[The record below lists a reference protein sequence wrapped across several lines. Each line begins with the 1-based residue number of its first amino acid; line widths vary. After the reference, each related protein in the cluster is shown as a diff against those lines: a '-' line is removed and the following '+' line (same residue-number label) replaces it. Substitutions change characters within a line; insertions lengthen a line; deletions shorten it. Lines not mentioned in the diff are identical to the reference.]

1 MPRLYDDDEARR
13 PILQPDTDSEEPP
26 ATGSRILRQSDD
38 DELSQGRTGCGTSAC
53 CNPSS
58 ALHRFMAL
66 ILMCLVGFGS
76 YFCYDNPGALQDKFK
91 SDLDLSTSQFVWLYS
106 IYSWPNVILCFIGGF
121 LIDRVFG
128 IRLGTI
134 IYMFILLIGQLI
146 FATGGLINQFWLMIL
161 GRFLFGIGAESL
173 AVAQNNYA
181 VLWFKGKELN
191 MVFGLQ
197 LSFARVGSTV
207 NFLVMVPVY
216 NYVRNM
222 GYEGHQCMGVVLLI
236 ATLTCVMSMLCAL
249 VLGWMDKRAARILK
263 RNDNPPNGE
272 VAKLSDIGTFKITFW
287 MVTIIC
293 VAYYVAIFPFI
304 ALGKVFF
311 MRKFGFTP
319 EDANTVNSIVYIV
332 AGVASPIFGLIVD
345 RTGRNVLW
353 VFLSIVVT
361 MVAHGLLAFTFY
373 NPYIAMITMG
383 MAYSMLASSLWPL
396 VALIVPEYQLG
407 TAYGICQ
414 SVQNLGLAV
423 ISMFS
428 GLIVDEGGYFMLE
441 IFFIGWL
448 VVSLIATIVIWLY
461 NSNNNGVLNMSP
473 AERELHASKLLIEED
488 SKTLEGVQP
497 VSSEGSLNADQHQG
511 ESEHLPQHPVAPE
524 SIRNRYVSRVLDG
537 VNQSDSE
544 PLIE

>member
-1 MPRLYDDDEARR
+1 MPRLYDEDEARR
-13 PILQPDTDSEEPP
+13 PILQPDTDSEDPP
-26 ATGSRILRQSDD
+26 APGGSILRQSDD
-38 DELSQGRTGCGTSAC
+38 DELSQRGLSGCGSSAC
-53 CNPSS
+53 CNPTSF
-58 ALHRFMAL
+58 LHRFMAL

-91 SDLDLSTSQFVWLYS
+91 SDLDLTTSQFVWLYS

-216 NYVRNM
+216 NYVRSL
-222 GYEGHQCMGVVLLI
+222 GYQGHQCMGVVLLM

-249 VLGWMDKRAARILK
+249 ILGWMDKRAARILR
-263 RNDNPPNGE
+263 RNENPPNGE
-272 VAKLSDIGTFKITFW
+272 VAKLSDIKTFRITFW
-287 MVTIIC
+287 MVTVIC
-293 VAYYVAIFPFI
+293 VAYYVTIFPFI

-311 MRKFGFTP
+311 MRKFDYSP

-332 AGVASPIFGLIVD
+332 AGVASPLFGLVVD
-345 RTGRNVLW
+345 RTGKNVLW
-353 VFLSIVVT
+353 VFLSIIVT

-428 GLIVDEGGYFMLE
+428 GLIVDKGGYFMLE

-448 VVSLIATIVIWLY
+448 VVSLLATIVIWLY
-461 NSNNNGVLNMSP
+461 DTNNNGILNMSP
-473 AERELHASKLLIEED
+473 PERELHASKLFTCQ
-488 SKTLEGVQP
+488 SQY
-497 VSSEGSLNADQHQG
+497 
-511 ESEHLPQHPVAPE
+511 AP
-524 SIRNRYVSRVLDG
+524 I
-537 VNQSDSE
+537 
-544 PLIE
+544 